1 MLVRM
6 RRAPLTTLAW
16 AAALAAGW
24 QPAAAAAGFQQ
35 TEEDA
40 YTRYEL
46 AAPGSA
52 RFRILY
58 DVTATAADSVVYF
71 NPIRRGSEPTVH
83 GVTDLASGQ
92 PLAWTLVDAASA
104 ATEGL
109 LGSDHDGLFLRV
121 GLPRPVPE
129 DGGVRLR
136 IDKTYEDAASYRV
149 EEPDLVFERT
159 LGVERNAVVLPA
171 GFELTACNHPS
182 QVVTEADGRIRV
194 SFFNLGP
201 APVPYRLEARRLP
214 PAPPPA
220 APGTEGRI
228 EDRPPVVVEEPAS
241 ARRDYRT
248 TERAAEDREIVYV
261 LRQPETHS
269 FFLYHD
275 TTETRPGVDRYVN
288 VVRPGSRAAEPSAR
302 VLDTGEALTVETLR
316 GAAIAERGVDLE
328 GEPVT
333 ADTEVVVIWF
343 APVKEGTTTR
353 LRIAETYTDPGRY
366 GLDGDELLWDR
377 SLGRS
382 RNTVLLPP
390 GWWLTESSMPAVVDL
405 TDDGLVRLRLDN
417 DRPDAL
423 QVLLRAR
430 RRGTPAD

>member
-1 MLVRM
+1 MSARSVAALVWI
-6 RRAPLTTLAW
+6 AV
-16 AAALAAGW
+16 LAAGRP
-24 QPAAAAAGFQQ
+24 PAGASEGFRQ

-46 AAPGSA
+46 AAPGTA

-58 DVTATAADSVVYF
+58 DVTATAAGSVLYF
-71 NPIRRGSEPTVH
+71 NPIRRGSEPAVH
-83 GVTDLASGQ
+83 AVTDPASGKA
-92 PLAWTLVDAASA
+92 LDWRLVDPASA
-104 ATEGL
+104 AADGL
-109 LGSDHDGLFLRV
+109 RGSDHDGLFLRV
-121 GLPRPVPE
+121 TLPRPVPV

-136 IDKTYEDAASYRV
+136 IDKTYEDTASYRV
-149 EEPDLVFERT
+149 EGDRLLFERT

-182 QVVTEADGRIRV
+182 QVALEADGRIRV
-194 SFFNLGP
+194 SFVNLGA
-201 APVPYRLEARRLP
+201 APVPYRVEARRLP
-214 PAPPPA
+214 PAPPPVA
-220 APGTEGRI
+220 AGAEGGI
-228 EDRPPVVVEEPAS
+228 EERPAVAAEQPAS
-241 ARRDYRT
+241 ARRDYRAS
-248 TERAAEDREIVYV
+248 ERAAEDREIVYF

-275 TTETRPGVDRYVN
+275 YTEKRPGVDRYVN

-302 VLDTGEALTVETLR
+302 VLDTGETLAVETLR
-316 GAAIAERGVDLE
+316 GAEITRRGVDLE
-328 GEPVT
+328 GEPVA

-343 APVKEGTTTR
+343 EPVPAGGSTR
-353 LRIAETYTDPGRY
+353 IRISETYTDPGRY

-377 SLGRS
+377 NLGRS
-382 RNTVLLPP
+382 RNAVVLPP
-390 GWWLTESSMPAVVDL
+390 GWWLTESSMPAAVDL

-430 RRGTPAD
+430 RRGPTDGGGP